1 MPGRMC
7 IDLEEPDRSS
17 RRIHASWSLA
27 RTSVEFEIFGGGGPP
42 YEAEAQTVS
51 ALRPKRARRWD

>member
-1 MPGRMC
+1 MPGSMC
-7 IDLEEPDRSS
+7 IDLEKPDRSS

-27 RTSVEFEIFGGGGPP
+27 RTSVEFESFGGGPP

-51 ALRPKRARRWD
+51 ALRPKRARGCD